1 MNPPFK
7 VDGVQYNVF
16 VPSGGI
22 KRSGQVLDGGNAG
35 RTKTGAMIRDIIGTF
50 YNYTI
55 AIETQQAGAAEYDKL
70 YEVLT
75 SPTNQHTIEVP
86 YAQSTLVFNAYV
98 TSAEDTLEMIVD
110 GTNRWTGLSVTFIA
124 MKPQR
129 RP

>member
-22 KRSGQVLDGGNAG
+22 KRSGQVLDGNNAG
-35 RTKTGAMIRDIIGTF
+35 RTKTGVMIRDIIGTF

-55 AIETQQAGAAEYDKL
+55 EIETLGTESGEYDRL

-75 SPTNQHTIEVP
+75 SPMNQHTIEVP

-98 TSAEDTLEMIVD
+98 TSAEDKLDMIVD
-110 GTNRWTGLSVTFIA
+110 GTNRWAGLSVNFIA